1 MKIFNKDII
10 INIKRLLPY
19 LSKYKGKVIL
29 AGIATAFSIILQLPL
44 PLLTMHIIDKLIY
57 PEKAHLVG
65 LICMGLIVVVILRVL
80 SSFLERYFLTVFR
93 LRAVTDLKCRLYEHI
108 LRLSLDYFHKKQT
121 GYIIS
126 RVSGDVEGI
135 QGLFAET
142 FLLLLRNL
150 LTFAAGAVMVYW
162 LNVKLALIATAILP
176 FYVISLF
183 AFNKKIRE
191 LVAENREA
199 YANVY
204 KYLQEH
210 LSGISVIKA
219 FIAEKHDTISMLKSL
234 KTAIKKEFRSSMI
247 GTIAAL
253 AAGFISSLGPILI
266 LWIGILEIINGRLT
280 LGGLIAFNA
289 FMGYLFSP
297 LGSIS
302 NINVTIQNSLACA
315 KRVFE
320 ILDLHP
326 ETPLRKV
333 TPTSCPS
340 LNKGSIEFR
349 NVSFVYAQSHN
360 GEAVLN
366 DISLTV
372 PAGKITAIVGRSGVG
387 KSSIVNLLFRFY
399 DHQDGDIFIDGHD
412 IRDFDLK
419 YLRGNIGLVTQETF
433 LFGYSILENIKLARP
448 RASDDEAVEAAK
460 AAYAHD
466 FIMNLPEKYET
477 KIGERGALISGG
489 ERQRIALARVFLK
502 DPRILILDEAT
513 SSLDSQSESYVK
525 KAMMGLFENRTVI
538 IISHRLST
546 ISDADNIV
554 VLDAGRVVATGSHH
568 SLYEN
573 NSLYRDLYDEQFS
586 GAGTSAR
593 LL

>member
-1 MKIFNKDII
+1 MKIYNKDII
-10 INIKRLLPY
+10 IHIRRLLPY
-19 LSKYKGKVIL
+19 LSKYGGKVVL
-29 AGIATAFSIILQLPL
+29 AGMATAFSIVLQLPL
-44 PLLTMHIIDKLIY
+44 PLLTMYIIDKLIY
-57 PEKAHLVG
+57 PDKAHLVG
-65 LICMGLIVVVILRVL
+65 LICMGLIVVVILKVI
-80 SSFLERYFLTVFR
+80 SSFLERYFLTIFR
-93 LRAVTDLKCRLYEHI
+93 LRVVTDLKCRLYEHI

-176 FYVISLF
+176 FYLISLF
-183 AFNKKIRE
+183 IFNKKIRE

-219 FIAEKHDTISMLKSL
+219 FIAEKHDTISMLKAL
-234 KTAIKKEFRSSMI
+234 KTAIKREFRSSMM

-253 AAGFISSLGPILI
+253 VSGFISSLGPILI

-280 LGGLIAFNA
+280 LGGLIAFNS
-289 FMGYLFSP
+289 FMSYLFSP

-326 ETPLRKV
+326 ETPMQEAKSRGGLI
-333 TPTSCPS
+333 
-340 LNKGSIEFR
+340 LHEGDIEFR
-349 NVSFVYAQSHN
+349 NVSFVYTQSHN

-366 DISLTV
+366 DISFIA

-399 DHQDGDIFIDGHD
+399 DHQSGDIIIDGHD
-412 IRDFDLK
+412 IRDYDLK

-433 LFGYSILENIKLARP
+433 LFGYSILENIKLAHP
-448 RASDDEAVEAAK
+448 RATDDEAVEAAK

-466 FIMNLPEKYET
+466 FIMNLPEQYET

-502 DPRILILDEAT
+502 NPRILILDEAT

-546 ISDADNIV
+546 ISDAENIV
-554 VLDAGRVVATGSHH
+554 VIDAGRIVATGSHH
-568 SLYEN
+568 SLYEEN
-573 NSLYRDLYDEQFS
+573 NLYRSLYDEQFS

-593 LL
+593 HF